1 MDYSRL
7 GGCRERVHRVRT
19 AAERRER
26 EKRVLYSCRSHSI
39 YTVYISI
46 SSAWRES
53 KKTHKSSSSL
63 TSAVF
68 FFFFLVCSFTISLF
82 LYSLEFLSFSSATP
96 NNLTGLHGSQ
106 RERETSL
113 GLRFDRNKDII
124 VGDLDMYS
132 ICQRSIDSFKRSL
145 RYFDTLHLFGFIS
158 TRFNAKCLIA
168 LL

>member
-1 MDYSRL
+1 MFKETTTLYIPEDVAVAGGTDAIVCVCIYNGRLYNLPEKMDYSRL

-19 AAERRER
+19 AAERER

-63 TSAVF
+63 TSTVF

-82 LYSLEFLSFSSATP
+82 LYSLEFLSFSPATP

-106 RERETSL
+106 RERRVL
-113 GLRFDRNKDII
+113 A
-124 VGDLDMYS
+124 Y
-132 ICQRSIDSFKRSL
+132 
-145 RYFDTLHLFGFIS
+145 TLW
-158 TRFNAKCLIA
+158 
-168 LL
+168 

>member
-1 MDYSRL
+1 MMAILYYISRCL
-7 GGCRERVHRVRT
+7 KRRRLYISRKMLPSPAELMRLCVCVYITVVYITCRRKWITHGWED
-19 AAERRER
+19 AERESIESGQQQRERER

-63 TSAVF
+63 TSTVF

-82 LYSLEFLSFSSATP
+82 LYSLEFLSFSPATP

-106 RERETSL
+106 RERRVL
-113 GLRFDRNKDII
+113 A
-124 VGDLDMYS
+124 Y
-132 ICQRSIDSFKRSL
+132 
-145 RYFDTLHLFGFIS
+145 TL
-158 TRFNAKCLIA
+158 
-168 LL
+168 